1 MVIVTR
7 KKDSID
13 KQDDE
18 GIVDLTCIAIMLFE
32 IIIIKMVYVSLH
44 LWHDDDDDDDD
55 DDDGDVENVEEEC
68 KKLI

>member
-18 GIVDLTCIAIMLFE
+18 GIVDLTCISIMLFE

-44 LWHDDDDDDDD
+44 L
-55 DDDGDVENVEEEC
+55 
-68 KKLI
+68 